1 MQFENVKV
9 GKQYK
14 ITMSYG
20 LRGIFKE
27 GDIVTVKE
35 KALGTSKQRMEED
48 LHDIVN
54 DVINN
59 IFKEVQ

>member
-27 GDIVTVKE
+27 GDIVTVKD
-35 KALGTSKQRMEED
+35 KAADLCLVESNGKSHFVCSFRLGELEE
-48 LHDIVN
+48 
-54 DVINN
+54 
-59 IFKEVQ
+59 EE